1 MSDESLLWA
10 ACCDITYYVRKTYYK
25 NTQQRWEDTDSRTTD
40 NWISCRHLSLSK
52 QHYHHMPPC
61 TGHSSLGIMLQ
72 ISFTKTQCFL
82 EMIYGYAYE
91 KNLRFGQKTTAYS
104 GRRGRCLLCRHKAQ
118 TTNKSRRW
126 NSLGLGS
133 SSWQLDRSYD
143 WDETRYAGTLDIS
156 SERTDGHLKPIFK
169 LRSLV
174 LSDYGTVIIYMY
186 IRSTSN
192 AVLQT
197 QYRHEQ

>member
-1 MSDESLLWA
+1 MKV
-10 ACCDITYYVRKTYYK
+10 YYGQHVATFLNYVNKTYYK
-25 NTQQRWEDTDSRTTD
+25 NTQQRSEDTD

-82 EMIYGYAYE
+82 EMIYSYAYE
-91 KNLRFGQKTTAYS
+91 KNFRFGQKTTAYS

-156 SERTDGHLKPIFK
+156 SERMDGRTSKTNFQITLVSAVRLWYCHHLHVHTFYK
-169 LRSLV
+169 
-174 LSDYGTVIIYMY
+174 
-186 IRSTSN
+186 
-192 AVLQT
+192 
-197 QYRHEQ
+197 